1 MAFERVDAPLN
12 EVSYNFVSIHYGK
25 DAHLVLYSK
34 SNQSKEGR
42 KEAMAKKEQK
52 TNYLVPDNLRHRLHF
67 SDEQIMGKSVV
78 MDSVA
83 KATVGP

>member
-1 MAFERVDAPLN
+1 
-12 EVSYNFVSIHYGK
+12 
-25 DAHLVLYSK
+25 
-34 SNQSKEGR
+34 
-42 KEAMAKKEQK
+42 MAKKEQK